1 MDGEGRYALFQAA
14 RPALL
19 PTASAGFGGQFFKLP
34 PSVRLRRT
42 LDKKL
47 CKKDSS
53 AMLIGLSILRVSAC

>member
-1 MDGEGRYALFQAA
+1 MQLGNKSERRTVMDGEGRYALFQAA

-47 CKKDSS
+47 CK
-53 AMLIGLSILRVSAC
+53 RT